1 MQTMFQVEQLEAMAG
16 AAALEIQK
24 EIQQNPQCQ
33 SHHKLRKKSLY
44 WL

>member
-1 MQTMFQVEQLEAMAG
+1 MQTMFQVEQLEALAG
-16 AAALEIQK
+16 AAAL